1 MAAALLFGDLIP
13 REAMIASTRGLRC
26 RPDCLANGVGEP
38 GARGSELRREREM
51 SSAGG
56 F

>member
-1 MAAALLFGDLIP
+1 MAAALLFGEVIP

-26 RPDCLANGVGEP
+26 RLDCFANGVGEP
-38 GARGSELRREREM
+38 GARGSELRRERGGL
-51 SSAGG
+51 SAGG